1 MWLASL
7 QDWNNFWGYVVI
19 PNIASLMS
27 NPKSAFWTQFC
38 QKPKIWDNL
47 FYSVAGLTLIVAHCV
62 TGDVW
67 TLQILNCI
75 ETSCFM
81 QFYFEFK
88 RKASIVNQNK
98 GKILNFKRVVWIWV
112 WELVFICLCCIC
124 LQVSKI
130 LYSGSLR
137 DLLSVSFV
145 AFLLATNKL
154 TVIVTMRQYVVVVE
168 NMTNLSQQGFYRP
181 SSAIWMPV

>member
-1 MWLASL
+1 M
-7 QDWNNFWGYVVI
+7 
-19 PNIASLMS
+19 
-27 NPKSAFWTQFC
+27 
-38 QKPKIWDNL
+38 
-47 FYSVAGLTLIVAHCV
+47 AHCV

-67 TLQILNCI
+67 TLQILNCV

-81 QFYFEFK
+81 QFYLEFK

-130 LYSGSLR
+130 LYWHSLR

-168 NMTNLSQQGFYRP
+168 NMWQICQNRGFTGHLVQ
-181 SSAIWMPV
+181 SGCQFKC